1 MPKREPLKDGMFKDG
16 FNFSKPVAAP
26 VEESVKVEV
35 EETVPDSSAGEVS
48 PSPEEVSV
56 PESVSV
62 KSVRKGRR
70 SSGDKA
76 EKAGKRVL
84 DDDSRTHLFVRT
96 RSIKRIRLLRLL
108 WNNCQGTDMSL
119 DDFFEVL
126 ADDFCVKHKSD
137 LQGLL
142 NI

>member
-1 MPKREPLKDGMFKDG
+1 ME
-16 FNFSKPVAAP
+16 SK
-26 VEESVKVEV
+26 ECKKNQK
-35 EETVPDSSAGEVS
+35 SAS
-48 PSPEEVSV
+48 
-56 PESVSV
+56 
-62 KSVRKGRR
+62 K
-70 SSGDKA
+70 
-76 EKAGKRVL
+76 
-84 DDDSRTHLFVRT
+84 DDSRTHLFVRT